1 MQKIINHAKIGIAII
16 PKNSSKKV
24 LFESPDFVVKAE
36 TTKAI
41 MSATIAISAIIAI
54 IRFDFG
60 VLLFSVFIII
70 VIPFIFVAFVCMF
83 VLSMM

>member
-16 PKNSSKKV
+16 PKNNAKKV
-24 LFESPDFVVKAE
+24 LFESPVFVVKAE
-36 TTKAI
+36 ITKAI

-70 VIPFIFVAFVCMF
+70 IPFIFVAFVCMF
-83 VLSMM
+83 VLSMI